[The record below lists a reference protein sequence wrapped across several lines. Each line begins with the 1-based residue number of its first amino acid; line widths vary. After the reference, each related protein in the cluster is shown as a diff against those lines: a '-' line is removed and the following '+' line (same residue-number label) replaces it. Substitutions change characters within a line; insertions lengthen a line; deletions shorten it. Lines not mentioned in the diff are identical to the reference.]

1 MQKLRLDEV
10 LTRVVAWHNR
20 HPLAR
25 RIQAS
30 QVHSIG
36 EVLLPFASAQ
46 PLVAALAAATA
57 PRASQAMVA
66 PRPGQTLADVVSARA
81 AARPAAAAAT
91 DALPGLELHSVL
103 PDEPADPATAADLD
117 LDLDLLPRQPGPD
130 STPEP
135 PSEPGVGD
143 GVGVGVGT
151 GNGIEDADG
160 GGAPASP
167 IVEPQSEPDA
177 AAVAAEVALDA
188 ALDSAAEAMAAAAA
202 DADAE
207 SAAALAALAAAPAAT
222 SVALSD
228 DSPGGGLAGRLDEP
242 LGFRA
247 APADDAVFAPGPVA
261 EPARPDIDLSSS
273 PTPASAAAA
282 APPTGAAPPA
292 LYWAAAAPVG
302 WLRHIWARLTGRRP
316 GWPRLEAAFSRD
328 FIWPLTP
335 QAVARWAQRHGQ
347 IPSLAPADWPRR
359 QVAPDP
365 ARLGPLRQAG
375 LAHTV
380 QLRVLTAAIGVG
392 DRRIR
397 VLMDGKGH
405 IIGPRAYSRPR
416 SAAAAGLL
424 MAALLSAGAG
434 WPWGGL
440 HPSGDGHRDGA
451 AEAASAASAA
461 SAVSAALTASA
472 TSATAAVALAASAAG
487 TPAAADPVEAALA
500 ASAAAAAHAAS
511 AADRAAGSATAARPT
526 PAEAAARAS
535 PAHAGATAAAL
546 ATAAATA
553 PATAPETAPET
564 APATAPTPASPSP
577 PPAGPAIEFASPANA
592 AADTPRLGRIR
603 PSLSDEE
610 RQVARGQAARLR
622 ETPGQAP
629 VAPRNAPLTT
639 ATTDTGNT
647 RATATGVSAKPA
659 ASPAPVYAVV
669 TRPSRQRE
677 TAASG
682 LVVMR
687 SAAARLSPAAPE
699 HSELMQQQGEWRAA
713 WWPFARQVDAERA
726 RVMLAA
732 RGLKAEVVEF

>member
-1 MQKLRLDEV
+1 MQVLRLDEV

-46 PLVAALAAATA
+46 PLVASPATATATA
-57 PRASQAMVA
+57 PRASRAVVA
-66 PRPGQTLADVVSARA
+66 PRPGESLADVVSARA
-81 AARPAAAAAT
+81 AARPAAAPAT
-91 DALPGLELHSVL
+91 DALPRLEVHSVL
-103 PDEPADPATAADLD
+103 PDEPTDPARAADLD
-117 LDLDLLPRQPGPD
+117 LDLSPRQPGQV
-130 STPEP
+130 SAPEP
-135 PSEPGVGD
+135 PSGPEVD
-143 GVGVGVGT
+143 IDAAAGT
-151 GNGIEDADG
+151 GNGIEDTPGD
-160 GGAPASP
+160 GGAPANP

-177 AAVAAEVALDA
+177 AAVAAKVALDA
-188 ALDSAAEAMAAAAA
+188 ALDSAAEAMAAAAT
-202 DADAE
+202 DAE
-207 SAAALAALAAAPAAT
+207 SAAAPATT

-228 DSPGGGLAGRLDEP
+228 DSPGGGLAGPLDEP
-242 LGFRA
+242 SGFRA
-247 APADDAVFAPGPVA
+247 ATADDAVFAPGPVA
-261 EPARPDIDLSSS
+261 EPDRPDIDLSSS
-273 PTPASAAAA
+273 PTPTSAAATAPAAAA
-282 APPTGAAPPA
+282 APPPGAEPPP
-292 LYWAAAAPVG
+292 LNWAAAAPAS
-302 WLRHIWARLTGRRP
+302 WLRHIGSRLIGRRP

-347 IPSLAPADWPRR
+347 TQSLAPADWPRR

-380 QLRVLTAAIGVG
+380 QLHVLTAAIGVG

-397 VLMDGKGH
+397 VLMDGEGH

-424 MAALLSAGAG
+424 LAALLSAQAG
-434 WPWGGL
+434 WPWGGP
-440 HPSGDGHRDGA
+440 HPSGDGHGGGA
-451 AEAASAASAA
+451 AQAASAASAA
-461 SAVSAALTASA
+461 SAAPGASAISAALTASA
-472 TSATAAVALAASAAG
+472 TSATSAIALAASAAD
-487 TPAAADPVEAALA
+487 TPAAAGPVVEAALA
-500 ASAAAAAHAAS
+500 ASAAAASAAHAAL
-511 AADRAAGSATAARPT
+511 AADRSAGPAIAARPA
-526 PAEAAARAS
+526 PVEAAARAS
-535 PAHAGATAAAL
+535 LTNAGAKKAAS
-546 ATAAATA
+546 AAA
-553 PATAPETAPET
+553 PATT
-564 APATAPTPASPSP
+564 PTPASPSP
-577 PPAGPAIEFASPANA
+577 PPAGPAVEFASPANA

-629 VAPRNAPLTT
+629 AAPRNTPATT
-639 ATTDTGNT
+639 ATTDTGKP
-647 RATATGVSAKPA
+647 RATATNVSAKPA
-659 ASPAPVYAVV
+659 APPAPVYAVV

-687 SAAARLSPAAPE
+687 SAAARLSPPAPG